1 MSKKELKKIERSEE
15 GLSETEVGFN
25 YNFTKK
31 KVEERRVTELKAFSR
46 KLLNN
51 QKRLS
56 KLKQERTKDMFKL

>member
-25 YNFTKK
+25 YNFTRKGGKK
-31 KVEERRVTELKAFSR
+31 RVTELKAFSR

-51 QKRLS
+51 QERLS